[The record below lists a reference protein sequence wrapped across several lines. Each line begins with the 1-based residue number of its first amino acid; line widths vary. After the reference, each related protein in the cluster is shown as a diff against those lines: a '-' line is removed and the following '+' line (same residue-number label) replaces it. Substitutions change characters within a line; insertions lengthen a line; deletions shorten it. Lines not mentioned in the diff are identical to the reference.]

1 MERLATLRAVVFWT
15 ALLFLGLVT
24 SISPISIKGTKLYDE
39 NGTQFFVKGVQYVG
53 NSSLYDPLLD
63 RKKCEIDAGFM
74 KRLGVNTIR
83 VLGAD
88 STKKHTDCM
97 DAFAREGIYIWLEL
111 AIVPDYWID
120 RLEPKW
126 TLQMYNNW
134 TSTVDEFAG
143 YDNLLAFTVASATMD
158 NTTEGSLSAPYVKAA
173 TRDIKAFRDARGY
186 RQIPI
191 SYASFDDQP
200 QLSFSSK
207 YLACG
212 DDEDTIEIL
221 GVESYALCEKT
232 AMESGLSNIYK
243 SFQHYNTPIVFT
255 NAGCI
260 EDAEGKRDFSD
271 VSAIFNSSFQDTFSG
286 AIVYQWGQYGADN
299 WGLVEYFNEAQTG
312 TPTAHTDYMAVSTI
326 FSTVNPTGTAMFSYQ
341 PTETAPA
348 CPTSNSASAWV
359 VNPSQSLP
367 TIAGLNIK
375 TVTRRTSILS
385 STIEISTTQTSTTEP
400 ASETSSVGSVSSPPN
415 DEARTGSSMSRG
427 SLIGAIAG
435 SVIGG
440 LALIA
445 FAVWFFIR
453 KRGAESS
460 QKPDE
465 RNDSKKTVKTEL
477 AGLPAAP
484 WHELPGIRQN
494 DNDYDPASTVSYLPP
509 YYLPPGAHE
518 VRELSSTGISEAL
531 SIPVHEMPPDGSSPR
546 TQVVEGFAPV
556 VIPQAQSTT
565 LHEMPDSNRVSTN
578 VGPAT

>member
-1 MERLATLRAVVFWT
+1 MERFATLRAIVFWT
-15 ALLFLGLVT
+15 VLLFLGLVT
-24 SISPISIKGTKLYDE
+24 SISPISIKGSKLYDE

-63 RKKCEIDAGFM
+63 RKKCEIDAKFM

-88 STKKHTDCM
+88 STKKHNDCM
-97 DAFAREGIYIWLEL
+97 DTFAREGIYIWLEL

-126 TLQMYNNW
+126 TMPMYNNW

-173 TRDIKAFRDARGY
+173 TRDIKAFRNARGY

-200 QLSFSSK
+200 QLSFSGG

-212 DDEDTIEIL
+212 DDEDTIEML

-232 AMESGLSNIYK
+232 TMKLGLSSIHR
-243 SFQHYNTPIVFT
+243 SFQHYNMPIIFT
-255 NAGCI
+255 SAGCI

-286 AIVYQWGQYGADN
+286 AIIYQWGQYGADN
-299 WGLVEYFNEAQTG
+299 WGLVEYFNAAQTG
-312 TPTAHTDYMAVSTI
+312 TPTALSDYLAVESMLSTI
-326 FSTVNPTGTAMFSYQ
+326 NPTGTAMFSYQ

-375 TVTRRTSILS
+375 TVTRRTTILS
-385 STIEISTTQTSTTEP
+385 STVESSTTQTSATEP

-415 DEARTGSSMSRG
+415 DEARAGSSMSRG
-427 SLIGAIAG
+427 SLIGAIVG

-440 LALIA
+440 LALIV
-445 FAVWFFIR
+445 FAAWFFIH
-453 KRGAESS
+453 KREAKTSP
-460 QKPDE
+460 QPDE
-465 RNDSKKTVKTEL
+465 GNDSEKTIKTEL
-477 AGLPAAP
+477 AGLPVAP
-484 WHELPGIRQN
+484 RHELPGIRQN
-494 DNDYDPASTVSYLPP
+494 DSYFDPASTVSYLPP
-509 YYLPPGAHE
+509 YDLPHE
-518 VRELSSTGISEAL
+518 VGELSSTGISEAL
-531 SIPVHEMPPDGSSPR
+531 STPVHEMPPDELSPR
-546 TQVVEGFAPV
+546 TRGVEGFAPV
-556 VIPQAQSTT
+556 VIPQAQSATV
-565 LHEMPDSNRVSTN
+565 HEMPDSNRVSAYI
-578 VGPAT
+578 GRAT